1 MLLVILIIYRYN
13 EMYMDRCDT
22 DIQDYDLM
30 QKQNGG
36 QKRVKDYIFS
46 NDFSRT
52 IDAMIYTC
60 GFENCAPGHSY
71 GPIMR
76 NGYLIHYVLGGA
88 GIYKARGKVFR
99 LRQGDAFLICPGE
112 LIYYEADH
120 KNPWTYTWIGM
131 QGIKVKGYL
140 ERTRFGQD
148 LTLHYGEDEALRLCH
163 EQMFEAGQL
172 PRNRDLRMNSI
183 MYEYLFLLAEKF
195 PNEGIA
201 YDEKKSD
208 YAEEALNF
216 IESNYCDPITIQDIA
231 DHLNINRSYLHRVF
245 KAFTG
250 ISIQNYL
257 LDYRIRQACILL
269 QSTELSVRA
278 IAHAVSYAD
287 PLYFSRLFHQKK
299 GISPSS
305 YRKAA
310 SPPVRP

>member
-1 MLLVILIIYRYN
+1 MPEPFLFTDGNSFLAGVYCSRSCLFQVFLFWQIGEDHGDCGVIA
-13 EMYMDRCDT
+13 CFF
-22 DIQDYDLM
+22 DL
-30 QKQNGG
+30 
-36 QKRVKDYIFS
+36 RFV
-46 NDFSRT
+46 
-52 IDAMIYTC
+52 
-60 GFENCAPGHSY
+60 
-71 GPIMR
+71 
-76 NGYLIHYVLGGA
+76 
-88 GIYKARGKVFR
+88 
-99 LRQGDAFLICPGE
+99 
-112 LIYYEADH
+112 
-120 KNPWTYTWIGM
+120 
-131 QGIKVKGYL
+131 IKVKGYL

-269 QSTELSVRA
+269 RSTELSVRA